1 MLQFGTDGVRGE
13 FGTELTTQ
21 YVCALARVVAK
32 VLQCKLV
39 VIGRDTRESGPA
51 LEVAIT
57 KSLTQLGVEVHLMG
71 VAPTPAIAHAAASR
85 NIVALAITASHNPY
99 RDNGVK
105 IFGSGGRKLSD
116 DEESRIETALATEL
130 ESQSTDGLAK
140 TGFDLRKDS
149 ANESSKDFA
158 RSLVQYRVDYLDQY
172 CASLIATV
180 PKNSLARLRITIDCA
195 NGALSTVA
203 PDVFGALGAIVT
215 TINATPNGQNINH
228 ECGATNPVA
237 LIDSV
242 RHFGAQLGI
251 AFDGDGD
258 RLIAIDNTGTVVDG
272 DHLLAISA
280 REMKRQ
286 GILRNNAVAVTVMTN
301 IGFHRAMKQAGID
314 VVTTPVGDRA
324 VLTAIQDNDLSLGGE
339 QSGHIIY
346 RDLATTGDGL
356 LAAIRLATLVASA
369 TKSFSEIA
377 SDAMRSFPQ
386 VLINVR
392 VARRATDIEQ
402 MFAVE
407 ISQAQQ
413 ILADNG
419 RVLVRPSGT
428 EPVVRVMVEALRQD
442 DAQSVAT
449 TLADAITA
457 RLG

>member
-1 MLQFGTDGVRGE
+1 VLQFGTDGVRGE
-13 FGTELTTQ
+13 FGTELTTE
-21 YVCALARVVAK
+21 YVGALARVVAK

-51 LEVAIT
+51 LESAIT
-57 KSLTQLGVEVHLMG
+57 KSLTHLGVEVHLMG
-71 VAPTPAIAHAAASR
+71 IAPTPAIAHAAASK
-85 NIVALAITASHNPY
+85 NVVAMAITASHNPY
-99 RDNGVK
+99 QDNGVK
-105 IFGSGGRKLSD
+105 IFGSGGRKLTD
-116 DEESRIETALATEL
+116 DEESRIETALATEMK
-130 ESQSTDGLAK
+130 SQSTDELAK
-140 TGFDLRKDS
+140 TG
-149 ANESSKDFA
+149 
-158 RSLVQYRVDYLDQY
+158 LVQDRVDYLDQY
-172 CASLIATV
+172 RASLIATV
-180 PKNSLARLRITIDCA
+180 PKNSLAKLRITIDCA

-203 PDVFGALGAIVT
+203 PDVFGALGAVVT

-228 ECGATNPVA
+228 ECGATNPVG
-237 LIDSV
+237 LSDTV
-242 RHFGAQLGI
+242 RQFGADLGI

-258 RLIAIDNTGTVVDG
+258 RLIAIDGTGTVVDG

-286 GILRNNAVAVTVMTN
+286 GTLRNNAVAVTVMTN
-301 IGFHRAMKQAGID
+301 IGFHRAMKQSGID
-314 VVTTPVGDRA
+314 VLTTPVGDRA

-346 RDLATTGDGL
+346 RDSATTGDGL
-356 LAAIRLATLVASA
+356 LAAIRLATLVAGA

-377 SDAMRSFPQ
+377 SDAMTSFPQ

-392 VARRATDIEQ
+392 VANRATDIEQ
-402 MFAVE
+402 MFSVE

-419 RVLVRPSGT
+419 RVLVRQSGT
-428 EPVVRVMVEALRQD
+428 EPVVRVMVEASTQD
-442 DAQSVAT
+442 AAQSVAT

>member
-13 FGTELTTQ
+13 FGTELTTE
-21 YVCALARVVAK
+21 YVGALARVVAK

-39 VIGRDTRESGPA
+39 IIGRDTRESGPT
-51 LEVAIT
+51 LESAIT

-85 NIVALAITASHNPY
+85 NVVALAITASHNPY
-99 RDNGVK
+99 QDNGVK
-105 IFGSGGRKLSD
+105 IFGSGGRKLTD

-130 ESQSTDGLAK
+130 KSRSTDELAK
-140 TGFDLRKDS
+140 TG
-149 ANESSKDFA
+149 
-158 RSLVQYRVDYLDQY
+158 LVQYRVNYLDQY
-172 CASLIATV
+172 RASLIATV
-180 PKNSLARLRITIDCA
+180 PKNSLAKLRITIDCA
-195 NGALSTVA
+195 NGALSSVA

-237 LIDSV
+237 LSDTV
-242 RHFGAQLGI
+242 RQFGAHLGI

-301 IGFHRAMKQAGID
+301 IGFHRAMKEAGID

-377 SDAMRSFPQ
+377 SDAMTSFPQ
-386 VLINVR
+386 VLINIR
-392 VARRATDIEQ
+392 VANRAIDIEQ
-402 MFAVE
+402 MFTVE
-407 ISQAQQ
+407 IAQAQQ
-413 ILADNG
+413 TLADNG

-428 EPVVRVMVEALRQD
+428 EPVVRVMVEASRQD